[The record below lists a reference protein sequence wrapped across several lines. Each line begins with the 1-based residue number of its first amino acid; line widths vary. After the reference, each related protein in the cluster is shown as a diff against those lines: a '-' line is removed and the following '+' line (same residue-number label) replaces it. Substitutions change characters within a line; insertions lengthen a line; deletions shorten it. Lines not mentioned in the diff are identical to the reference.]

1 MEAVQNVELVGTT
14 GGSYYVSEYTS
25 GSAYGYVLRRGNE
38 YVSCDEVLI
47 METDEEELE
56 YTFEDWKEAAE
67 AGEEGYAYWVEA
79 E

>member
-1 MEAVQNVELVGTT
+1 MNEQNVELVGTT
-14 GGSYYVSEYTS
+14 GGTYYADKHTG

-56 YTFEDWKEAAE
+56 YTFEEWKEAAE
-67 AGEEGYAYWVEA
+67 AGEEGYAYWTE
-79 E
+79 

>member
-1 MEAVQNVELVGTT
+1 MTQEQNVELVGTT
-14 GGSYYVSEYTS
+14 GGSYFADKYTS

-56 YTFEDWKEAAE
+56 YTFEDWKEAAA

>member
-1 MEAVQNVELVGTT
+1 MTQEQNVELVGTT
-14 GGSYYVSEYTS
+14 GGSYFVDKYTS
-25 GSAYGYVLRRGNE
+25 GSAYGYVLRRGKE

-67 AGEEGYAYWVEA
+67 QGEEGYAYWVEA